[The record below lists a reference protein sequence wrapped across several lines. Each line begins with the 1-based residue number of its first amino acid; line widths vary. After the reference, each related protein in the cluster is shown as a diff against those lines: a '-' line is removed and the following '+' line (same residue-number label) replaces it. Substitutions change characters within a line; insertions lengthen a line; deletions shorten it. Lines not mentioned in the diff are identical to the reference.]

1 MSDDFSDYLER
12 IERLEES
19 EKQEIKEI
27 LGEKRMDFLKEDLE
41 DMVEINERF
50 IQILEILADGGKPIS
65 YLDELKGLRKEQ
77 ERYLNGV
84 KREVKLMVD
93 NGSIREDNTALQKI
107 ERFEEMMEELE
118 DHIIEYV
125 RKKQPKAVFS
135 EKDLERF
142 IEKVKEA
149 VLNEDRNDMRGVKRG
164 RETGGVFR
172 IREEDNNYYLDTY
185 IHLDKDSRST
195 PHSFGVS
202 DEIQKVMERVSD
214 ERGAEN
220 NFVLA
225 HSHPPSVSE
234 GTVFDHSQDDI
245 DFLQSEEQL
254 NLEGLT
260 ARLGVL
266 AIRESEG
273 KDTGIWIA
281 VEMFLEDSFFI
292 PVEIDGLND
301 EQLEKQY
308 PRIAKYNQLLKKA
321 GRDGGNWFDYV
332 G

>member
-1 MSDDFSDYLER
+1 MSADFSEYLKR
-12 IERLEES
+12 IERLEDS

-41 DMVEINERF
+41 DLVEINERF
-50 IQILEILADGGKPIS
+50 IQILEILADGEKPVS
-65 YLDELKGLRKEQ
+65 YLDELKSLREEQ
-77 ERYLNGV
+77 EKYLNGV

-93 NGSIREDNTALQKI
+93 NGSIRGDNTALQKI

-125 RKKQPKAVFS
+125 KEKQPKAVFS
-135 EKDLERF
+135 KKDLDRF
-142 IEKVKEA
+142 IENVKEA
-149 VLNEDRNDMRGVKRG
+149 VLDDDRNDMRGVKRS

-172 IREEDNNYYLDTY
+172 IREQDNNYYLDTY

-202 DEIQKVMERVSD
+202 DEIQNVMEQASD

-225 HSHPPSVSE
+225 HSHPPNVSE

-245 DFLQSEEQL
+245 DFLQSEEHL
-254 NLEGLT
+254 DLEGLT

-273 KDTGIWIA
+273 KDTSIWIA
-281 VEMFLEDSFFI
+281 VEMFLDDSFFI
-292 PVEIDGLND
+292 PVEIDGLKD
-301 EQLEKQY
+301 KQLEKQY
-308 PRIAKYNQLLKKA
+308 PRIARYNRLLKKA
-321 GRDGGNWFDYV
+321 GRDGGNWFDYL

>member
-19 EKQEIKEI
+19 EKQEVKKI
-27 LGEKRMDFLKEDLE
+27 LGEKRMEFLKDDLE
-41 DMVEINERF
+41 SIVEINERF
-50 IQILEILADGGKPIS
+50 IQILEVLSEGGKPIS
-65 YLDELKGLRKEQ
+65 YLDELKSLRKEQ

-84 KREVKLMVD
+84 KREINLMVD

-125 RKKQPKAVFS
+125 REKQPKAVFS
-135 EKDLERF
+135 KKDLDRF

-149 VLNEDRNDMRGVKRG
+149 VLNKERNDRRDVKRS

-172 IREEDNNYYLDTY
+172 IREKENNYYLDTY

-202 DEIQKVMERVSD
+202 DEVQNVMEKVSD

-225 HSHPPSVSE
+225 HSHPPEVAE
-234 GTVFDHSQDDI
+234 GTVFDHSKDDK
-245 DFLQSEEQL
+245 DFLQSEEHL
-254 NLEGLT
+254 DLEGLT

-273 KDTGIWIA
+273 KNTGIWIA
-281 VEMFLEDSFFI
+281 VEMFLDESFFI
-292 PVEIDGLND
+292 PVEIDELND
-301 EQLEKQY
+301 KQLEKQY
-308 PRIAKYNQLLKKA
+308 PRIKKYNQLLKKA
-321 GRDGGNWFDYV
+321 GRDGGNWFDYI